1 MITNCGRKK
10 LEMEAER
17 LQNEFVT
24 LKTAIEEAI
33 NKGQKS
39 RADLNDIPGSGPVSN
54 EHFTLTHMN
63 EGSGIIGWVDDF

>member
-1 MITNCGRKK
+1 
-10 LEMEAER
+10 LEMELKR

-39 RADLNDIPGSGPVSN
+39 RTDLNDIPRSSLVSN
-54 EHFTLTHMN
+54 EHFTLTHMSA
-63 EGSGIIGWVDDF
+63 GSGIVGWVDDF